1 MLSLLEDGRFAVDLR
16 NWVDQLVRIE
26 LIAAVVALV
35 AARALRMADR
45 ALAFDVAVWQRTAG
59 GRRDRDL
66 LRALVNV
73 AVGQTLAEH
82 LLHHVLMV
90 LCGGAGEQ
98 IVAQAEVAQI
108 VRDHAVVA
116 VRKFLRGDALL
127 VGLHQNRRTM
137 LVGAGHH
144 EHIVALHAL
153 VSCVDVGRH
162 TEAGDVTNMTGAVR
176 IRPSDVHHNMTHT
189 PDYLHALG
197 HFRTVFRPVAASPCA
212 DWRSLDYSQST
223 SHAFTLSTYPHF
235 PRNSWSPPHVLPSMC
250 GMRIRAHTQ
259 RPTGKGERRERN
271 IRP

>member
-1 MLSLLEDGRFAVDLR
+1 MSHINESDLQFPDTGNDGAHDEHPDDLTSFDSSTLMFPSVGDADEPR
-16 NWVDQLVRIE
+16 QTPPAQPPQPPAKQRRK
-26 LIAAVVALV
+26 AKSAVVTPDEP
-35 AARALRMADR
+35 AA
-45 ALAFDVAVWQRTAG
+45 QTGRTAQPT
-59 GRRDRDL
+59 
-66 LRALVNV
+66 
-73 AVGQTLAEH
+73 QT
-82 LLHHVLMV
+82 
-90 LCGGAGEQ
+90 G
-98 IVAQAEVAQI
+98 
-108 VRDHAVVA
+108 
-116 VRKFLRGDALL
+116 
-127 VGLHQNRRTM
+127 
-137 LVGAGHH
+137 
-144 EHIVALHAL
+144 
-153 VSCVDVGRH
+153 H